1 MDLAYGDVV
10 MEDCYI
16 FLITYEGQTES
27 VYTWSETSYFMAEY
41 TLKELQAEYPDRVW
55 SIVEKDVS

>member
-1 MDLAYGDVV
+1 